1 MGEGNHAVIKSICF
15 AHSSFQKE
23 RVKQCSLIKKRENLS
38 HTHQSMNTY
47 HVNKWLIFQRWHCG
61 AMRMQS
67 CYFLCYWFGGSFVGI
82 FVGQSGTQESLGIGY
97 LKFILQLKV
106 PISKWFFFCL
116 DAHVNIRQDYSEWKT
131 GLDSHDW
138 SEQSY
143 KKHVL
148 WAVATKLREGFASYK
163 TLRWHPEFK
172 YLTPKH
178 CLWSSTF
185 RNWHSSW
192 GAWLHSFGTGPSSR
206 QAIREQHLT
215 KVPWA
220 RWGTCHQNR
229 CSAEHETDC
238 PEIPSSGIRPRLHD

>member
-1 MGEGNHAVIKSICF
+1 MGGKREYTCSVEGTVFSNAFRNFFLHGALRDFGLSRGSPQILVKAFLKKKQQNKMGEGNHAVIKSICF

-82 FVGQSGTQESLGIGY
+82 FVGQSGTQESLGTGY

-116 DAHVNIRQDYSEWKT
+116 DAHVNIRQDYSE
-131 GLDSHDW
+131 
-138 SEQSY
+138 
-143 KKHVL
+143 
-148 WAVATKLREGFASYK
+148 
-163 TLRWHPEFK
+163 
-172 YLTPKH
+172 
-178 CLWSSTF
+178 
-185 RNWHSSW
+185 
-192 GAWLHSFGTGPSSR
+192 
-206 QAIREQHLT
+206 
-215 KVPWA
+215 
-220 RWGTCHQNR
+220 
-229 CSAEHETDC
+229 
-238 PEIPSSGIRPRLHD
+238 